1 MAKEIIQYVDVAQMQ
16 QIISQVNQSISGLTP
31 DEAIKSLSM
40 VNYGPFFAIDVTIV
54 SDSKSSASAGATAS
68 EAYLAYKAA
77 GGAISAA
84 GAATVGYS
92 STAALTAIAAG
103 GGAIG
108 VAGLVS
114 LAPPVAIAVGLAVL
128 GYAAGQLAYQAA
140 PEFWDGLYEKVK
152 EFCFPGTEVVP
163 AVVDSRNS
171 VYIDNRIIEALDEAL
186 SQYHP
191 SKYASNI
198 VTTPSYAEGRAVY
211 PLLSYDITGYTEYR
225 FYPDTG
231 ITSGPSTHTLFSKEV
246 KAVTYMYTYT
256 DATGNTAYDLLIYAA
271 SKEPFTYQDMAFT
284 TTYNAV
290 EATHNNET
298 FYGAVFKGNSSVSS
312 ILRPDTLG
320 ISPQV
325 QRLNYELEFNSTNNG
340 SMGYRERFI
349 LYDILFNSPEASR
362 PEGLEIYTGT
372 TGISSSIGLI
382 TGAIGSLIER
392 PYTGVELTEIN
403 DNPWQTNSST
413 SNGPNKAE
421 ILNPYLPP
429 EISPSQYPNEFPTPS
444 ETDRTLPV
452 PNTSEKY
459 EPDLKPNDNPSTKP
473 DEDLDKLKPEI
484 KIGAPTS
491 FGDSPLIPFPPPD
504 FPSIVSAGSGLIH
517 VYNPTTEEMISFGK
531 WLWVT
536 LQEGGFGIGNY
547 QRLWNN
553 PFDGVIGAFE
563 LYANPTVNGRDSIRS
578 GFLACPTQA
587 DLVSVRYFNVDCG
600 SLVVPE
606 YYGNYLD
613 YSPYTKAHI
622 YLPFVGIVE
631 LNCDDIIGH
640 GVNVTYRIDAYN
652 GSCIATITVAKD
664 NYNALM
670 YQFSGNCA
678 VELPLAG
685 GSQAAIKAGLIGAAA
700 TGISSV
706 VTGIA
711 GLATG
716 SVGMMASGISGIGN
730 AISHAVSSKSSVQHS
745 GAFGDSCGAMG
756 NKTPYIIIHR
766 PIQKYVPN
774 YNQIYGFPAHTE
786 VIIGACTG
794 FLRARE
800 VHVESSQATDEEKAR
815 IEQMLK
821 EGVIV
826 S

>member
-1 MAKEIIQYVDVAQMQ
+1 MAKEIIQYADIVQMQ
-16 QIISQVNQSISGLTP
+16 QILAQTNQLVSGMTAEQAVQALNL
-31 DEAIKSLSM
+31 A
-40 VNYGPFFAIDVTIV
+40 NYGPVLANNITVFPDPKKIAEG
-54 SDSKSSASAGATAS
+54 AATAS
-68 EAYLAYKAA
+68 EAYLAYGAA
-77 GGAISAA
+77 GGALSAA
-84 GAATVGYS
+84 GAATVGYGT
-92 STAALTAIAAG
+92 TATITAIAAG

-128 GYAAGQLAYQAA
+128 GYAAGQLAYQADPA
-140 PEFWDGLYEKVK
+140 FWDGLYEKVK
-152 EFCFPGTEVVP
+152 KFCFPNTDVVP
-163 AVVDSRNS
+163 GVVDADYN
-171 VYIDNRIIEALDEAL
+171 VYIDQGIVDTLSDALGN
-186 SQYHP
+186 YHP
-191 SKYASNI
+191 SEYATSIVERPFYADNTIDYPVLTNNI
-198 VTTPSYAEGRAVY
+198 SAIKVQYIDGTVGEVPITNRNVIVAVIIGKFIDSAGKSSYEPIIFACDQSPFQYYTTWAPPIAG
-211 PLLSYDITGYTEYR
+211 
-225 FYPDTG
+225 
-231 ITSGPSTHTLFSKEV
+231 GP
-246 KAVTYMYTYT
+246 
-256 DATGNTAYDLLIYAA
+256 
-271 SKEPFTYQDMAFT
+271 
-284 TTYNAV
+284 TTYDAV
-290 EATHNNET
+290 QVTENGKTY
-298 FYGAVFKGNSSVSS
+298 YGAVFNPLIGGATTFAE
-312 ILRPDTLG
+312 IGLG
-320 ISPQV
+320 PSAMK
-325 QRLNYELEFNSTNNG
+325 LNYQSEYSPSTRNNTLAN
-340 SMGYRERFI
+340 REKMI
-349 LYDILFNSPEASR
+349 LYDILFGSPGVSL
-362 PEGLEIYTGT
+362 PEGLEIYPGT
-372 TGISSSIGLI
+372 TGISSAIGLI
-382 TGAIGSLIER
+382 TGSIGSLVNR
-392 PYTGVELTEIN
+392 PYTGVELTKITS
-403 DNPWQTNSST
+403 NPWETTSDK
-413 SNGPNKAE
+413 SNGKNDPE
-421 ILNPYLPP
+421 IINPYIPP
-429 EISPSQYPNEFPTPS
+429 EISPNQYPNEIPTPKPDEITSPIPTPS
-444 ETDRTLPV
+444 TT
-452 PNTSEKY
+452 
-459 EPDLKPNDNPSTKP
+459 TKP
-473 DEDLDKLKPEI
+473 DLNPNANPSAEPEP
-484 KIGAPTS
+484 APQPDPEPAPSTPPS
-491 FGDSPLIPFPPPD
+491 TGDAPLEPFPPPE
-504 FPSIVSAGSGLIH
+504 FPSIVSAGGGLIH
-517 VYNPTTEEMISFGK
+517 VYNPTAEEMISFGK

-587 DLVSVRYFNVDCG
+587 DLVSVRYFNIDCG

-670 YQFSGNCA
+670 YQFSGSCA

-716 SVGMMASGISGIGN
+716 SIGMMAGGISGIGN

-756 NKTPYIIIHR
+756 NKKPYIIIHR

-774 YNQIYGFPAHTE
+774 YNQIYGYPAHTL
-786 VIIGACTG
+786 VTIGNCTG
-794 FLRARE
+794 FLRVRE
-800 VHVESSQATDEEKAR
+800 IHVESSQATDEEKAR

>member
-1 MAKEIIQYVDVAQMQ
+1 MAKEIIQYADIVQMQ
-16 QIISQVNQSISGLTP
+16 QILAQTNQLVSGMTAEQAVQALNL
-31 DEAIKSLSM
+31 A
-40 VNYGPFFAIDVTIV
+40 NYGPVLANNITVFPDPKKIAEG
-54 SDSKSSASAGATAS
+54 AATAS
-68 EAYLAYKAA
+68 EAYLAYGAA
-77 GGAISAA
+77 GGALSAA
-84 GAATVGYS
+84 GAATVGYGT
-92 STAALTAIAAG
+92 TATITAIAAG

-128 GYAAGQLAYQAA
+128 GYAAGQLAYQADPA
-140 PEFWDGLYEKVK
+140 FWDGLYEKVK

-171 VYIDNRIIEALDEAL
+171 VYIDNRIIEALEEAL
-186 SQYHP
+186 SPYHP

-198 VTTPSYAEGRAVY
+198 ATTPSYADGRAVY
-211 PLLSYDITGYTEYR
+211 PLLSYDITGYTDYR
-225 FYPDTG
+225 FNPDSG
-231 ITSGPSTHTLFSKEV
+231 ITGGPSTYTLFSKEV

-256 DATGNTAYDLLIYAA
+256 DTSGETRYDLLIYAA
-271 SKEPFTYQDMAFT
+271 SKEPFTYKDMAFT
-284 TTYNAV
+284 TIYNAV

-298 FYGAVFKGNSSVSS
+298 FYGAVFKGNSKASY

-325 QRLNYELEFNSTNNG
+325 QRLNYELEFNSTNQG
-340 SMGYRERFI
+340 SLGYRERFI
-349 LYDILFNSPEASR
+349 LYDILFNSPEVSR

-382 TGAIGSLIER
+382 TGGIGSLIER
-392 PYTGVELTEIN
+392 PYTGVELTEIK

-421 ILNPYLPP
+421 ILSPYLPP
-429 EISPSQYPNEFPTPS
+429 EISPDQYPNEIPTPKPDERTSPIPTPS
-444 ETDRTLPV
+444 TT
-452 PNTSEKY
+452 TK
-459 EPDLKPNDNPSTKP
+459 PDLNPNANPSTEPEPAPQP
-473 DEDLDKLKPEI
+473 DPEP
-484 KIGAPTS
+484 APSTPPS
-491 FGDSPLIPFPPPD
+491 TGDAPLEPFPPPE

-517 VYNPTTEEMISFGK
+517 VYNPTAKEMISFGK

-587 DLVSVRYFNVDCG
+587 DLVSVRYFNIDCG

-670 YQFSGNCA
+670 YQFSGSCA

-716 SVGMMASGISGIGN
+716 SIGMMAGGISGIGN

-756 NKTPYIIIHR
+756 NKKPYIIIHR

-774 YNQIYGFPAHTE
+774 YNQIYGYPAHTL
-786 VIIGACTG
+786 VTIGNCTG
-794 FLRARE
+794 FLRVRE
-800 VHVESSQATDEEKAR
+800 IHVESSQATDEEKAR